1 MNLSIYLMFS
11 ACMFSG
17 GILGILMNNKNL
29 ILLLI
34 YIELILLA
42 VNTNF
47 IIFSK
52 LWNDING
59 QIFVLFVLTISAA
72 EIAVALAIIF
82 KLFQTSQ
89 TINITDLSSLRQ

>member
-1 MNLSIYLMFS
+1 
-11 ACMFSG
+11 MFSG